1 MWTSSAVLMP
11 LNHKICT
18 KTKIIIFD
26 IETIKWTEEYAL
38 GYYDG
43 KEFQLYEGR
52 DCIKNFLKSFLVHKN
67 RFSIA
72 YAHNG
77 GKFDFNF
84 ILRELCRG
92 QFKGKFQISPMRVG
106 SRIIQIKIEDKS
118 KNCWT
123 LRDSIPL
130 LPFSLKE
137 LTNNFK
143 VDNKKGEFDHSKI
156 TWKNWESLKP
166 DWLPYLV
173 SDCKGLYQ
181 VLSTY
186 ENYLIENFNVSLHKA
201 ITTAQLSMQIFR
213 QSFLKLPIPNYR
225 SREDD
230 IRKAYYGGRTE
241 IFRIRG
247 KDLNY
252 YDVNSLYPFVMRNK
266 PMPVGLPVKNYC
278 MKIEDFGV
286 AYCEITTPENI
297 DIPLLP
303 HRIKGKLIF
312 PKGHFW
318 GWYCTPELQ
327 KAQELGYKIK
337 IRYGYVFQQE
347 YIFKKYIDTFYKIKQ
362 ESQKGSVEYTN
373 SKLLMNALYG
383 KFGQRRE
390 KEQIVMFP
398 KSILGLEPI
407 DFFGDTPFYVQKK
420 ISEAKH
426 ILPAIAAFVTCYA
439 RLKLYEY
446 IELVL
451 NKGGTVYY
459 CDTDSIV
466 CNVILD
472 TGKELGQIKDE
483 VPEGIEEAIFL
494 SPKMYG
500 IKTKEGELIK
510 CKGFPKDIF
519 KFSNFV
525 EAYDHNDFSKFRYEK
540 EKFALPFE
548 SMRRN
553 KTFVSMLKVSRKV
566 ISKYDKRT
574 VLDSLFTSA
583 LIINELDPK
592 QQMKL
597 DTEIKNKKV
606 EVFTKK

>member
-1 MWTSSAVLMP
+1 
-11 LNHKICT
+11 
-18 KTKIIIFD
+18 
-26 IETIKWTEEYAL
+26 
-38 GYYDG
+38 
-43 KEFQLYEGR
+43 
-52 DCIKNFLKSFLVHKN
+52 
-67 RFSIA
+67 
-72 YAHNG
+72 
-77 GKFDFNF
+77 
-84 ILRELCRG
+84 
-92 QFKGKFQISPMRVG
+92 
-106 SRIIQIKIEDKS
+106 
-118 KNCWT
+118 